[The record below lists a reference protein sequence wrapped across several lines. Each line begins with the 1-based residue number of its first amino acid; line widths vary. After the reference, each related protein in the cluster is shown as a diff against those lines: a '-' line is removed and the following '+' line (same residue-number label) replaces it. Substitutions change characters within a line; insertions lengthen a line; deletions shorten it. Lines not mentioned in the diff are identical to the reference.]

1 MVSLNELGEQLTAT
15 EFEIGGTRF
24 FVAKLPAMAAFDLM
38 ELIRHE
44 LGKSA
49 DLALPEG
56 AASEM
61 IGALLKLVLSL
72 DPAFVRLVRKT
83 LFEKVSFSNQ
93 RVPTPQQ
100 LAGAEEMALDGLEPV
115 AVYEILLR
123 CLAVNFT
130 ASLRVLGSRFGDV
143 DLTSS
148 PSDPSE

>member
-24 FVAKLPAMAAFDLM
+24 FIAKLPAMAAFDLM

-44 LGKSA
+44 LGRSQSLSVPDGSSDA
-49 DLALPEG
+49 TVSG
-56 AASEM
+56 
-61 IGALLKLVLSL
+61 LLRMVLSL
-72 DPAFVRLVRKT
+72 DPSFVATVRRK

-123 CLAVNFT
+123 CLA
-130 ASLRVLGSRFGDV
+130 
-143 DLTSS
+143 
-148 PSDPSE
+148 